1 MNWPV
6 GPEVTGEVVVGAR
19 AVVVGATAVVGEVT
33 VLEESGAV
41 VLGVVVVA
49 APPPVTTTSW
59 GASPPVSRLEKSF
72 SASPWSKSPTRGR
85 VTAAPVRAKLSGA
98 PARTALVTSSCTQLS
113 RANGLPISGAVV
125 KVTTCSSQPRSATAR
140 TTTPAPLARLACRR
154 RAT

>member
-1 MNWPV
+1 MGSTGAEATGPPHCTMNWPV

-33 VLEESGAV
+33 VLEEWGAV

-72 SASPWSKSPTRGR
+72 SASPWSKSPTPGR

-113 RANGLPISGAVV
+113 RANGAETASGLPISGAVV
-125 KVTTCSSQPRSATAR
+125 KVT
-140 TTTPAPLARLACRR
+140 
-154 RAT
+154 